1 MKETPLTQSAV
12 CGKEKSLFDGIKQK
26 EGGDDTFR
34 ASKGWF
40 TNFKQRTK
48 VKLTGEIAG
57 ASEEVGRAYHEHFRQ
72 LVDEGKYPPAL
83 LFSMEETSL

>member
-1 MKETPLTQSAV
+1 MKETFLAQSAI
-12 CGKEKSLFDGIKQK
+12 CYKMKSLFDGIKQK

-48 VKLTGEIAG
+48 IKLTGEVAS
-57 ASEEVGRAYHEHFRQ
+57 ASEEAGREYPEHFRQ
-72 LVDEGKYPPAL
+72 LVEEGKYPPAL
-83 LFSMEETSL
+83 LFSVDETGL